1 MDKQDEIWAEV
12 STLEAAA
19 PVTSFFHFYEAKLTS
34 LKLKTR
40 PKQLAGSLTLD
51 ILAPKEGKVGH

>member
-1 MDKQDEIWAEV
+1 MNKQDEIWAEF

-19 PVTSFFHFYEAKLTS
+19 PVTSFFHFYEAKLTC

-51 ILAPKEGKVGH
+51 ISAPEEGTLGH